1 MRVNDT
7 VTASARRAQ
16 IVTAAIDTI
25 AELGYGNASF
35 ARIARRAGISSTR
48 LISYHFDDK
57 AELVRAVVAAVIG
70 EATEHMVKRM
80 RAAGGSRTD
89 TMAAYIESNLEFIAE
104 HPTAI
109 RAVLEITANARTDDG
124 APLVHLADVDDPVT
138 RLAAMFRDGQQ
149 AGEFRPFD
157 PVVMAVT
164 LRAAIDAA
172 ASRPG
177 LDPHAYAAELVALFT
192 RAVQPDSGQ
201 LPGSDDLPGGG
212 RR

>member
-35 ARIARRAGISSTR
+35 ARIAKRAGISSTR

-57 AELVRAVVAAVIG
+57 AELVRAVVGAVLSEAADYMG
-70 EATEHMVKRM
+70 KRM
-80 RAAGGSRTD
+80 RTAGGTRTEMLA
-89 TMAAYIESNLEFIAE
+89 TYIESNLEFIAG

-109 RAVLEITANARTDDG
+109 RAVIEIASNARTEDG
-124 APLVHLADVDDPVT
+124 TPLLRPSDVDDPRE
-138 RLAAMFRDGQQ
+138 RLAATFREGQE
-149 AGEFRPFD
+149 AGEFRVFD
-157 PVVMAVT
+157 PAVMAVT

-172 ASRPG
+172 ASGPG
-177 LDPHAYAAELVALFT
+177 LDPHFYAAELVGLFT
-192 RAVQPDSGQ
+192 RAVRKDPS
-201 LPGSDDLPGGG
+201 
-212 RR
+212 

>member
-7 VTASARRAQ
+7 VAAGARRAQ

-35 ARIARRAGISSTR
+35 ARIAKRAGISSTR

-57 AELVRAVVAAVIG
+57 AELVRAVVGAVLSEAAEYMG
-70 EATEHMVKRM
+70 KRLRTGGTPTELL
-80 RAAGGSRTD
+80 T
-89 TMAAYIESNLEFIAE
+89 TYIESNLEFIAE

-109 RAVLEITANARTDDG
+109 RAVIEIAANARTDDG
-124 APLVHLADVDDPVT
+124 TPLVPADGAEHPVS
-138 RLAAMFRDGQQ
+138 RLATLFRAGQD
-149 AGEFRPFD
+149 AGEFRSFD

-172 ASRPG
+172 AARPD
-177 LDPHAYAAELVALFT
+177 LDPHAYAAELVGLFT
-192 RAVQPDSGQ
+192 QGTRKEQS
-201 LPGSDDLPGGG
+201 
-212 RR
+212 

>member
-1 MRVNDT
+1 MRVNDS

-57 AELVRAVVAAVIG
+57 AELVRAVVAAVIA
-70 EATEHMVKRM
+70 EATDHMVKRM
-80 RAAGGSRTD
+80 RAAGGGRTE

-124 APLVHLADVDDPVT
+124 TPLVELPEIDDPVA

-149 AGEFRPFD
+149 AGEFRRFD
-157 PVVMAVT
+157 PQVMAVT

-172 ASRPG
+172 ATRPG

-192 RAVQPDSGQ
+192 RAVRKDPS
-201 LPGSDDLPGGG
+201 
-212 RR
+212 

>member
-7 VTASARRAQ
+7 VAAGARRAQ

-35 ARIARRAGISSTR
+35 ARIAKRAGISSTR

-57 AELVRAVVAAVIG
+57 ADLVRAVVTAVLTEAA
-70 EATEHMVKRM
+70 EHMGKRL
-80 RAAGGSRTD
+80 RTAHGR
-89 TMAAYIESNLEFIAE
+89 TEQLTAYIESNLEFIAE

-109 RAVLEITANARTDDG
+109 RAVVEIAAAARTGDG
-124 APLVHLADVDDPVT
+124 APLVRPEDADDPVA
-138 RLAAMFRDGQQ
+138 RLAAMFRDGQE
-149 AGEFRPFD
+149 AGEFRAFD

-172 ASRPG
+172 AARPD

-192 RAVQPDSGQ
+192 RAIRK
-201 LPGSDDLPGGG
+201 DLP
-212 RR
+212 

>member
-16 IVTAAIDTI
+16 IIASAIDTI

-35 ARIARRAGISSTR
+35 ARIAKRAGISSTR

-57 AELVRAVVAAVIG
+57 AELVRAVVGAVLAEAG
-70 EATEHMVKRM
+70 EYMRKRL
-80 RAAGGSRTD
+80 RAAATRSEQL
-89 TMAAYIESNLEFIAE
+89 AAYIESNLEFIAE

-109 RAVLEITANARTDDG
+109 QAVIEIAANARAGDG
-124 APLVHLADVDDPVT
+124 TPLIRTESAEDPVGL
-138 RLAAMFRDGQQ
+138 LAAMFRDGQA
-149 AGEFRPFD
+149 AGEFRAFD

-172 ASRPG
+172 ASTPD

-192 RAVQPDSGQ
+192 LATRKDPS
-201 LPGSDDLPGGG
+201 
-212 RR
+212 

>member
-7 VTASARRAQ
+7 VTAAARRAQ

-35 ARIARRAGISSTR
+35 ARIAQRAGISSTR

-57 AELVRAVVAAVIG
+57 AELVRAVVGAVLT
-70 EATEHMVKRM
+70 EASDYMGKRL
-80 RAAGGSRTD
+80 RAATTRPETLN
-89 TMAAYIESNLEFIAE
+89 AYIESNLEFIAE

-109 RAVLEITANARTDDG
+109 RAVIEIGANARADDG
-124 APLVHLADVDDPVT
+124 TPLIRGEDVDDPIARLVT
-138 RLAAMFRDGQQ
+138 LFREGQE
-149 AGEFRPFD
+149 AGDFRAFD

-172 ASRPG
+172 ASRRD
-177 LDPHAYAAELVALFT
+177 LDPHSYAAELVALFT
-192 RAVQPDSGQ
+192 HATRKEA
-201 LPGSDDLPGGG
+201 
-212 RR
+212 

>member
-35 ARIARRAGISSTR
+35 ARIAKRAGISSTR

-57 AELVRAVVAAVIG
+57 AELVRAVVAAVLG
-70 EATEHMVKRM
+70 EAAEYMSKRM
-80 RAAGGSRTD
+80 RTAGGTRTE
-89 TMAAYIESNLEFIAE
+89 TMATYIESNLEFIAG

-109 RAVLEITANARTDDG
+109 RAVIEILANARHDDG
-124 APLVHLADVDDPVT
+124 TPLLELGDVDDPVT
-138 RLAAMFRDGQQ
+138 RLADMFRDGQQ
-149 AGEFRPFD
+149 AGEFRVFD

-172 ASRPG
+172 ASRPD

-192 RAVQPDSGQ
+192 HAVRKDPS
-201 LPGSDDLPGGG
+201 
-212 RR
+212 

>member
-7 VTASARRAQ
+7 VAASARRAQ

-35 ARIARRAGISSTR
+35 ARIAKRAGISSTR

-57 AELVRAVVAAVIG
+57 AELVRAVVGAVLTEAA
-70 EATEHMVKRM
+70 EHMGKRM
-80 RAAGGSRTD
+80 RAAGNRTELL
-89 TMAAYIESNLEFIAE
+89 TAYVESNLEFIAE
-104 HPTAI
+104 HPAAI
-109 RAVLEITANARTDDG
+109 RAVIEIATSARTDDG
-124 APLVHLADVDDPVT
+124 VPLVRPSDVDDPT
-138 RLAAMFRDGQQ
+138 ARLATMFREGQE
-149 AGEFRPFD
+149 AGEFRAFD

-172 ASRPG
+172 AGTPD

-192 RAVQPDSGQ
+192 RAVRKDPA
-201 LPGSDDLPGGG
+201 
-212 RR
+212 

>member
-35 ARIARRAGISSTR
+35 ARIAKRAGISSTR

-70 EATEHMVKRM
+70 EATDYMVKRM
-80 RAAGGSRTD
+80 RTAGGTRTD
-89 TMAAYIESNLEFIAE
+89 TMATYIESNLEFIAE
-104 HPTAI
+104 HPAAI
-109 RAVLEITANARTDDG
+109 RAVLEIAANARTEDG
-124 APLVHLADVDDPVT
+124 RPLVAPGDVDDPVS
-138 RLAAMFRDGQQ
+138 RLATMFREGQQ
-149 AGEFRPFD
+149 AGEFRVFD

-177 LDPHAYAAELVALFT
+177 LDPHAYGAELVALFT
-192 RAVQPDSGQ
+192 HAV
-201 LPGSDDLPGGG
+201 
-212 RR
+212 RRDPS

>member
-1 MRVNDT
+1 MRVNET
-7 VTASARRAQ
+7 MTTGARRVQ

-35 ARIARRAGISSTR
+35 ARIAKRAGISSTR

-57 AELVRAVVAAVIG
+57 ADLVRAVVGAVLG
-70 EATEHMVKRM
+70 EAAEHMGKRL
-80 RAAGGSRTD
+80 RTAGTP
-89 TMAAYIESNLEFIAE
+89 TEALTAYIESNLDFIAG

-109 RAVLEITANARTDDG
+109 RAVIEIAANARTDDG
-124 APLVHLADVDDPVT
+124 TPLVAADDAVT
-138 RLAAMFRDGQQ
+138 RLVTLFRSGQD

-172 ASRPG
+172 AGRPG
-177 LDPHAYAAELVALFT
+177 LDPHDYAAELVALFT
-192 RAVQPDSGQ
+192 LATRKDPS
-201 LPGSDDLPGGG
+201 
-212 RR
+212 